1 MLAERKTSVMA
12 AHSGGGVDISMA
24 ASEAAAPIPH
34 DWAIICCIQDPLF
47 WLQSIDAQV
56 YIQSTH

>member
-1 MLAERKTSVMA
+1 MASRPLRYELAVA
-12 AHSGGGVDISMA
+12 V
-24 ASEAAAPIPH
+24 SEAAAPIPH